1 MAPERNM
8 GLAGSEPSRD
18 EVRQRVNS
26 LYDHAESATETFNAT
41 RARAARSFDR
51 IAPAGRGTRRDS
63 DAGVDA
69 ITQQWFDAGRT
80 LRGPTVRAVLPPDR
94 MPPPPP
100 MAPST
105 QLTEG
110 RPTGPAVPPKQLES
124 PRSIPELPAAPA
136 PAPQSPLAPAG
147 ITAGP
152 ALALDAPPAAAAPAM
167 LTAAVAAPPEQPQF
181 LPLPATESLSQQGVG
196 GATLPAA
203 PPATLP
209 AVNAPISEGAP
220 AESPLPEPVPAAGG
234 RGLAAVAFARA
245 QTGKPCVWGA
255 TGPDSYD
262 CSSLTQAAWRT
273 VGVDLPRAAQDQ
285 AFAGR
290 PVSLT
295 SLLPG
300 DLVFFHADA
309 HHVGLFTGDGTV
321 IHAPAP
327 GRVVREE
334 PILTAG
340 EAPVHSAVRP
350 A

>member
-1 MAPERNM
+1 MA
-8 GLAGSEPSRD
+8 
-18 EVRQRVNS
+18 
-26 LYDHAESATETFNAT
+26 T
-41 RARAARSFDR
+41 
-51 IAPAGRGTRRDS
+51 
-63 DAGVDA
+63 
-69 ITQQWFDAGRT
+69 
-80 LRGPTVRAVLPPDR
+80 
-94 MPPPPP
+94 
-100 MAPST
+100 
-105 QLTEG
+105 
-110 RPTGPAVPPKQLES
+110 
-124 PRSIPELPAAPA
+124 
-136 PAPQSPLAPAG
+136 
-147 ITAGP
+147 
-152 ALALDAPPAAAAPAM
+152 
-167 LTAAVAAPPEQPQF
+167 PPEQPQF
-181 LPLPATESLSQQGVG
+181 LPLPAAEPLSQQGVG

-203 PPATLP
+203 PPTTLP

-220 AESPLPEPVPAAGG
+220 AESALPEPVPAVGG

-255 TGPDSYD
+255 TGPESYD

-334 PILTAG
+334 PISAVT